1 MGKLLQKAKNAIE
14 KDAKKVEDS
23 VKHAASSAAS
33 VVKSTGAKIE
43 DEVKTAET
51 AVSRDAKAVI
61 GGIKDDIQTG
71 ATKISD
77 TARSAEATIKSD
89 VGKIV
94 SGAKQFAQEL
104 PTKLSAAGN
113 YLEDAVLSA
122 ADTIGKAEDAIL
134 PDTSSIITE
143 TGLIVAAIV
152 AVAIVAFK
160 VV

>member
-33 VVKSTGAKIE
+33 VVKSAGTKIE

-51 AVSRDAKAVI
+51 AVSKDAKAVI
-61 GGIKDDIQTG
+61 GGIKDDIQTV

-77 TARSAEATIKSD
+77 TARSDA
-89 VGKIV
+89 GKIV

-113 YLEDAVLSA
+113 YLEDAVISA

-134 PDTSSIITE
+134 PSPTSIITE